1 MRLPVLL
8 PLALTAALV
17 SPAFASDFAPAAT
30 GPRVPFRPRAW
41 SPPPLATPAHVTQG
55 MTEGDSGALRGVFG
69 QTRLQALSG
78 IPVEMRPD
86 GSRHMVLGG
95 AIRAWSVAS
104 LDECGEVKLDCVS
117 SQAAAKARLRAPVAH
132 GGN

>member
-1 MRLPVLL
+1 MRLPILIPFAL
-8 PLALTAALV
+8 AAALTAPAL
-17 SPAFASDFAPAAT
+17 ASDSTAAGS

-41 SPPPLATPAHVTQG
+41 SPAATAAHRSSG
-55 MTEGDSGALRGVFG
+55 MTEGDLSALPDAF
-69 QTRLQALSG
+69 TRTRAQALSG
-78 IPVEMRPD
+78 IAVEVRAD

-104 LDECGEVKLDCVS
+104 VDECGQVKLDCVS
-117 SQAAAKARLRAPVAH
+117 SAAAATARVRAPGAR

>member
-1 MRLPVLL
+1 MRLPILISF
-8 PLALTAALV
+8 AFAAALAA
-17 SPAFASDFAPAAT
+17 PAPASDAANAT

-41 SPPPLATPAHVTQG
+41 SPPQATAHVSPG
-55 MTEGDSGALRGVFG
+55 MIEGDPGALPDAFRR
-69 QTRLQALSG
+69 TRAQALSG
-78 IPVEMRPD
+78 ITAETRAD

-104 LDECGEVKLDCVS
+104 VDECGEVKLGCVS
-117 SQAAAKARLRAPVAH
+117 SQAAAKARVPAPAAH

>member
-1 MRLPVLL
+1 MRLRILL
-8 PLALTAALV
+8 PLALTAVLV
-17 SPAFASDFAPAAT
+17 SPAFASDPPAIA

-41 SPPPLATPAHVTQG
+41 SPPPQAAAQVAQG
-55 MTEGDSGALRGVFG
+55 MIEGDPVTLLDAFG
-69 QTRLQALSG
+69 QTRAEALSG
-78 IPVEMRPD
+78 ITVEGRPD

-104 LDECGEVKLDCVS
+104 VDECGQVQLSCTS
-117 SQAAAKARLRAPVAH
+117 SAAAAKARVHAAGAR